1 MTIVCARLRRVDKSE
16 RIPMF
21 RRLFASAS
29 ALVVSTGTVFAAPVG
44 ALARAQ
50 DAAANG
56 FANDAAAGPSGSN
69 AERDH
74 SDDEGGEG
82 PLDRAARALV
92 RERQNLSARDRS
104 GMLGGGNVSQ
114 HGAGSVWSSIV
125 QSDQQQ
131 FADVSQHAAPVGP
144 QVWSSIVQGGG
155 EDNVAI
161 VRQIA
166 ALPSADLAQ
175 VADSDSATI
184 RKFGWNL
191 RSDITQFGSSN
202 TAFILQADAAK
213 TSRIFQNGDGNFA
226 EASQLGAGALE
237 SMIDQSS
244 DDNFAKIAQLG
255 LDLKSDVAQL
265 GSGNIAIV
273 VQYGQAK
280 TSSIVQTG
288 ENLAASVMQTATP
301 AAVSRIV
308 QSGALHVAIVRQ

>member
-21 RRLFASAS
+21 RRLFTSAS

-44 ALARAQ
+44 ELARAQ
-50 DAAANG
+50 DAAADG

-69 AERDH
+69 PGRDL

-82 PLDRAARALV
+82 PLDLAALAQV
-92 RERQNLSARDRS
+92 REMQNLSARDRS
-104 GMLGGGNVSQ
+104 GMFGGANVSQ
-114 HGAGSVWSSIV
+114 HGAGSVWSSIA
-125 QSDQQQ
+125 QSDQRQ

-144 QVWSSIVQGGG
+144 QAWSSIQQGGG

-161 VRQIA
+161 VRQIT

-175 VADSDSATI
+175 IAGSDSATI
-184 RKFGWNL
+184 GKFGWNL

-213 TSRIFQNGDGNFA
+213 TSRILQNGDGNFA
-226 EASQLGAGALE
+226 EASQLGVGALE

-308 QSGALHVAIVRQ
+308 QSGALHIAIVRQ